1 MRPLPRRRDDEGV
14 AIVTVV
20 ILVVVGFTVASV
32 IAASTV
38 FGVHQTTDDR
48 SRLQALAAA
57 EGGRDYALAQ
67 LISSACEPPSNGT
80 SGQPGYSSTAG
91 TEPAFTADVY
101 FVQDADPIHDP
112 APDSTAGADPGCPA
126 PVTPPAVSQ
135 PGFVG
140 VSSTGTAEDGTTHK
154 TVLAWY
160 PWTNQEVPD
169 GIVGAVVEGEGGS
182 VEADVQNQEIYNSA
196 GSLTGAP
203 HNANVILRTT
213 GGLKCTTAE
222 INGDVVVTQA
232 VPTDLG
238 GSATVG
244 SPLVLKNCTVHGN
257 VYAYASIQLQNST
270 VIDGS
275 VVSLDGTISGSG
287 TIKGDAWAYGSITG
301 VTVLGGSHADQGAT
315 IAVPNSMSGAT
326 TWKDYA
332 FDSSAWSAGGWTH
345 FAYLGSTRPAELP
358 STATQLVAGHN
369 GCSFQSDSALQAAVN
384 GLTGRWVIDTTGCPN
399 STGVS
404 LKQANLSLKA
414 DVTLVVNNF
423 TLDSATVQSSDGTT
437 SHEFNLIQS
446 DSNLSD
452 TVPDCPDPTVQ
463 HSATNF
469 TMASPIRGLLY
480 SPCDID
486 FGGGTTTWSGQVFLE
501 KITNQGNSA
510 VYYTPVTDVPAATSI
525 FGFAGGKT
533 VSVLEPTRLGQTEP

>member
-1 MRPLPRRRDDEGV
+1 MRRLSRRRDEEGV

-20 ILVVVGFTVASV
+20 ILVVVCFTVVSV
-32 IAASTV
+32 IAASTI
-38 FGVHQTTDDR
+38 FGVRQTTDDR

-57 EGGRDYALAQ
+57 EGGRDYAVAQ
-67 LISSACEPPSNGT
+67 LIGSGCVPDYSNQP
-80 SGQPGYSSTAG
+80 GQPGYIPTDPS
-91 TEPAFTADVY
+91 FTADVY
-101 FVQDADPIHDP
+101 FVQDTDPIHDP
-112 APDSTAGADPGCPA
+112 APESTDDQDAGCPQ
-126 PVTPPAVSQ
+126 PAAAGDD
-135 PGFVG
+135 PETGFVG
-140 VSSTGTAEDGTTHK
+140 VASTGTATDGKTHK

-160 PWTNQEVPD
+160 PWTTEEVPD

-196 GSLTGAP
+196 GSLTAAP
-203 HNANVILRTT
+203 HDANVILRTT

-238 GSATVG
+238 GTAAVG
-244 SPLVLKNCTVHGN
+244 SPLVLKNCTIHGN
-257 VYAYASIQLQNST
+257 VYAYASIQIQNST

-275 VVSLDGTISGSG
+275 VVSLDGTIASAG

-301 VTVLGGSHADQGAT
+301 GTVLGASHPDQGAT

-332 FDSSAWSAGGWTH
+332 FDSAAWNADGWTH

-358 STATQLVAGHN
+358 STATQLVPGHAS
-369 GCSFQSDSALQAAVN
+369 CSFQSDSALQAAVN

-399 STGVS
+399 SSGVS
-404 LKQANLSLKA
+404 LKQADLSLKA

-423 TLDSATVQSSDGTT
+423 TLDSATVQSADGTT

-446 DSNLSD
+446 DSNLTDSI
-452 TVPDCPDPTVQ
+452 PDCPDPTVQ

-469 TMASPIRGLLY
+469 TMTSPITGLLY

-486 FGGGTTTWSGQVFLE
+486 FGGGTTSWSGQVFLE

-510 VYYTPVTDVPAATSI
+510 VYYTPVTDVPDATSI